1 MRQPTIDSTKRS
13 TLGLLISV
21 ALGLGAGLPLASHA
35 QAQAYPNKPV
45 KLIVPYPPGGATDI
59 GARVVAQKLTEQTGQ
74 TFVVENRA
82 GAGGNLGAEAAARS
96 PADGYTLLVGTTA
109 HAINPSMFSK
119 LNYDILKDFIPV
131 SGLSG
136 GPLVVVVNPNLPVKN
151 FADLVNLAKTKP
163 GGLNYASSGN
173 GQSTHLAVEL
183 FKAQAKVNMTH
194 VPYKGSAPALNDVA
208 AGQADV
214 MFDTTISAMPLV
226 RGGKLRALAVTGS
239 SRSPAAPE
247 LPTVAESGYPGYE
260 AIAWNGI
267 FVPAGTPP
275 DVVNKLN
282 AELKKALDNPEVK
295 QRFEAQGFASNWSS
309 PEAFNKFVNN
319 EVQKWANVAKVS
331 GAKID

>member
-1 MRQPTIDSTKRS
+1 MNMNKHRKHRAF
-13 TLGLLISV
+13 GLLASLSV
-21 ALGLGAGLPLASHA
+21 ALVATLPISA
-35 QAQAYPNKPV
+35 QAQSQDYPNKPV

-74 TFVVENRA
+74 AFVVENRP

-151 FADLVNLAKTKP
+151 VADMVNLAKTKQ

-183 FKAQAKVNMTH
+183 FKVQAKVNMTH

-226 RGGKLRALAVTGS
+226 RAGKLRALAVTGAT
-239 SRSPAAPE
+239 RSPAAPE
-247 LPTVAESGYPGYE
+247 LPTIAESGYPGYE

-267 FVPAGTPP
+267 FVPAGTPK

-295 QRFEAQGFASNWSS
+295 QRFEAQGFASSWSS

>member
-1 MRQPTIDSTKRS
+1 MNMNKHRKHRAF
-13 TLGLLISV
+13 GLLASLSV
-21 ALGLGAGLPLASHA
+21 ALVATLPISA
-35 QAQAYPNKPV
+35 QAQSQDYPNKPV

-151 FADLVNLAKTKP
+151 VADMVNLAKTKQ

-183 FKAQAKVNMTH
+183 FKAQAK
-194 VPYKGSAPALNDVA
+194 A
-208 AGQADV
+208 
-214 MFDTTISAMPLV
+214 
-226 RGGKLRALAVTGS
+226 TG
-239 SRSPAAPE
+239 R
-247 LPTVAESGYPGYE
+247 
-260 AIAWNGI
+260 
-267 FVPAGTPP
+267 
-275 DVVNKLN
+275 
-282 AELKKALDNPEVK
+282 
-295 QRFEAQGFASNWSS
+295 
-309 PEAFNKFVNN
+309 
-319 EVQKWANVAKVS
+319 
-331 GAKID
+331 